1 MSQYEAPVKDMM
13 FVLDQLIG
21 LDDLNK
27 LKDCEGIN
35 NEFVESVLTSA
46 AEIGS
51 EVIAPTNVDG
61 DRYGV
66 SLKNGVVEVPPGYQ
80 EAYDKYIQGGW
91 NGLGFKPEFGGQGL
105 PATIAIPV
113 NEIIMAANFSWSHL
127 ALLSQA
133 AMRAMEI
140 HANDALKNL
149 YLPKMVSGKFSGT
162 MVLTESQAGSDLA
175 ALNTTAEP
183 EEQHYKI
190 TGQKIFITWGDHELT
205 DNIIHMVLARLP
217 DAPEGVK
224 GISLF
229 LVPKYLVNADGS
241 LGKRNSVEA
250 VSLEHKLGIHGCAT
264 CVMNYDAAE
273 GYLVGQLNQGL
284 ACMFTMMNDARI
296 GVGNESV
303 AIAER
308 SYQQALA
315 YAKDRIQGTTHDGGK
330 RVSIIHHPDV
340 RRMLL
345 TMKSQIEVM
354 RAMVYS
360 TAAELDY
367 SRKSESTEDQKRHGD
382 RVDLMTPIVK
392 GWCSEVC
399 QELTSIGLQIHGGM
413 GYIEET
419 GAAQHFRDA
428 RITTIYEG
436 TTGIQANDLVGRKIL
451 KDKGLAL
458 QTLLQDIE
466 LTISELDT
474 GHSIIARIGDELSES
489 IESVNSSLKYLI
501 NHYRDDQHLAGVVSY
516 NFLMMLGTLI
526 AGWQAARSAQIAV
539 QQIQSGASDREFYE
553 SKLVSC
559 QFFAEQILPK
569 VHAYGKSIRTGSAAT
584 MALSEDQF

>member
-1 MSQYEAPVKDMM
+1 MSQYQAPVKDMM

-21 LDDLNK
+21 LDDLSK

-35 NEFVESVLTSA
+35 SDFVESVLTSA

-80 EAYDKYIQGGW
+80 EAYDQYIQGGW

-105 PATIAIPV
+105 PAIIALPV
-113 NEIIMAANFSWSHL
+113 NEIMMAANFSWSHL

-133 AMRAMEI
+133 AIRALDA
-140 HANDALKNL
+140 HANDELKNL
-149 YLPKMVSGKFSGT
+149 YLPKMVSGKYSGT
-162 MVLTESQAGSDLA
+162 MVLTEPQAGSDLSM
-175 ALNTTAEP
+175 LNTTAEP
-183 EEQHYKI
+183 EQQHYKI

-205 DNIIHMVLARLP
+205 ENIIHMVLARLP
-217 DAPEGVK
+217 DAPAGVK

-241 LGKRNSVEA
+241 LGKRNRVET

-273 GYLVGQLNQGL
+273 GYLIGQPNQGL
-284 ACMFTMMNDARI
+284 ICMFTMMNDARI

-354 RAMVYS
+354 RAMVYL

-367 SRKSESTEDQKRHGD
+367 SRKSESTEDKKHHVD
-382 RVDLMTPIVK
+382 RADLMTPIVK
-392 GWCSEVC
+392 GWCSEIC
-399 QELTSIGLQIHGGM
+399 QELTSIGVQIHGGM

-436 TTGIQANDLVGRKIL
+436 TTAIQANDLVRRKIL
-451 KDKGLAL
+451 KDRGLAL
-458 QTLLQDIE
+458 ESLIQDIE
-466 LTISELDT
+466 LTMSELDSS
-474 GHSIIARIGDELSES
+474 HSIIASIKEELGASLGFMNGAFAALLDHENDDNFIGST
-489 IESVNSSLKYLI
+489 
-501 NHYRDDQHLAGVVSY
+501 SY
-516 NFLMMLGTLI
+516 YWLMMLGTLI
-526 AGWQAARSAQIAV
+526 AGWLAARSAQIAV
-539 QQIQSGASDREFYE
+539 DRIEDNAPDREFYE

-569 VHAYGKSIRTGSAAT
+569 VGSYARSISSGSDAT

>member
-1 MSQYEAPVKDMM
+1 MSQYQAPVKDMM

-21 LDDLNK
+21 LDDLSK

-35 NEFVESVLTSA
+35 YDFVESVLTSA

-66 SLKNGVVEVPPGYQ
+66 SLKNGVVEAPPGYQ
-80 EAYDKYIQGGW
+80 EAYDEYIQGGW

-105 PATIAIPV
+105 PAIIALPV
-113 NEIIMAANFSWSHL
+113 NEIMMAANFSWSHL

-133 AMRAMEI
+133 AIRALDA
-140 HANDALKNL
+140 HANNELKNL
-149 YLPKMVSGKFSGT
+149 YLPKMVSGKYSGT
-162 MVLTESQAGSDLA
+162 MVLTEPQAGSDLSM
-175 ALNTTAEP
+175 LNTTAEP
-183 EEQHYKI
+183 EQQHYKI

-205 DNIIHMVLARLP
+205 ENIIHMVLARLP
-217 DAPEGVK
+217 DAPAGVK

-241 LGKRNSVEA
+241 LGKRNRVET

-273 GYLVGQLNQGL
+273 GYLIGQPNQGL
-284 ACMFTMMNDARI
+284 VCMFTMMNDARI

-354 RAMVYS
+354 RAMVYL

-367 SRKSESTEDQKRHGD
+367 SRKSESTEDQKRHID
-382 RVDLMTPIVK
+382 RADLMTPIVK
-392 GWCSEVC
+392 GWCSEIC
-399 QELTSIGLQIHGGM
+399 QELTSIGVQIHGGM

-436 TTGIQANDLVGRKIL
+436 TTAIQANDLVRRKIL
-451 KDKGLAL
+451 KDRGLAL
-458 QTLLQDIE
+458 ESLIQDIE
-466 LTISELDT
+466 LTMSELDSS
-474 GHSIIARIGDELSES
+474 HSIIASIKEELGASLGLVNGAFADLVEHENDDNFIGST
-489 IESVNSSLKYLI
+489 
-501 NHYRDDQHLAGVVSY
+501 SY
-516 NFLMMLGTLI
+516 YCLMMLGTLI
-526 AGWQAARSAQIAV
+526 AGWLAARSAQIAV
-539 QQIQSGASDREFYE
+539 DRIEANAPDREFYE

-569 VHAYGKSIRTGSAAT
+569 VGSYARSISSGSDAT
-584 MALSEDQF
+584 MALSEDHF

>member
-1 MSQYEAPVKDMM
+1 ML

-21 LDDLNK
+21 LDNITK
-27 LKDCEGIN
+27 LDGCEDIN
-35 NEFVESVLTSA
+35 IDFVESVLTGA
-46 AEIGS
+46 AEIAT

-66 SLKNGVVEVPPGYQ
+66 SLKNGIVEVPPGYQ

-91 NGLGFKPEFGGQGL
+91 SGLGFKPEFGGQGL
-105 PATIAIPV
+105 PSTIAIPV
-113 NEIIMAANFSWSHL
+113 NEIVMAANFSWSHL

-133 AMRAMEI
+133 AIRAMEI
-140 HANDALKNL
+140 HANDELKNL
-149 YLPKMVSGKFSGT
+149 YLTKMVSGKFSGT

-175 ALNTTAEP
+175 ALNTTAVP

-241 LGKRNSVEA
+241 LGKRNSVET

-273 GYLVGQLNQGL
+273 GYLVGQPNQGL

-345 TMKSQIEVM
+345 TMKSQIEAM
-354 RAMVYS
+354 RAMIYF

-367 SRKSESTEDQKRHGD
+367 SRKSASTEDQKRHGD

-392 GWCSEVC
+392 GWCSEVS

-474 GHSIIARIGDELSES
+474 GHSIITRIEDELSES
-489 IESVNSSLKYLI
+489 IKSVNSSLNYLM
-501 NHYRDDQHLAGVVSY
+501 NHYRDDQHLAGSISY

-526 AGWQAARSAQIAV
+526 AGWMALKSAQAAAKK
-539 QQIQSGASDREFYE
+539 IQSNASDQAFYE
-553 SKLVSC
+553 SKIISA
-559 QFFAEQILPK
+559 QFFTEQILPK
-569 VHAYGKSIRTGSAAT
+569 VRAYGKSIRTSSTAT
-584 MALSEDQF
+584 MAMTEEQF

>member
-1 MSQYEAPVKDMM
+1 MSQYQAPVKDMM

-21 LDDLNK
+21 LDDLSK

-35 NEFVESVLTSA
+35 NDFVESVLTSA

-80 EAYDKYIQGGW
+80 EAYDEYIQGGW

-105 PATIAIPV
+105 PAIIALPV
-113 NEIIMAANFSWSHL
+113 NEIMMAANFSWSHL

-133 AMRAMEI
+133 AIRALDA
-140 HANDALKNL
+140 HANDELKNL
-149 YLPKMVSGKFSGT
+149 YLPKMVSGKYSGT
-162 MVLTESQAGSDLA
+162 MVLTEPQAGSDLSM
-175 ALNTTAEP
+175 LNTAAEP
-183 EEQHYKI
+183 EQQHYKI

-205 DNIIHMVLARLP
+205 ENIIHMVLARLP
-217 DAPEGVK
+217 DAPAGVK

-229 LVPKYLVNADGS
+229 LVPKYLVNRDGS
-241 LGKRNSVEA
+241 LGKRNRVET

-273 GYLVGQLNQGL
+273 GYLIGQPNQGL
-284 ACMFTMMNDARI
+284 VCMFTMMNDARI

-354 RAMVYS
+354 RAMVYL

-367 SRKSESTEDQKRHGD
+367 SRKSELTEDQKRHAD
-382 RVDLMTPIVK
+382 RADLMTPIVK

-399 QELTSIGLQIHGGM
+399 QELTSIGVQIHGGM

-436 TTGIQANDLVGRKIL
+436 TTAIQANDLVRRKIL
-451 KDKGLAL
+451 KDRGLAL
-458 QTLLQDIE
+458 ESLIQDIE
-466 LTISELDT
+466 LTMSELDSS
-474 GHSIIARIGDELSES
+474 HSIIASIKEELGASLGLVNGAFAVLVDHENDDNFIGST
-489 IESVNSSLKYLI
+489 
-501 NHYRDDQHLAGVVSY
+501 SY
-516 NFLMMLGTLI
+516 YWLMMLGTLI
-526 AGWQAARSAQIAV
+526 AGWLAARSAQIAV
-539 QQIQSGASDREFYE
+539 DRIEANAPDREFYE
-553 SKLVSC
+553 SKLICS

-569 VHAYGKSIRTGSAAT
+569 VGSYARSIGSGSDAT

>member
-1 MSQYEAPVKDMM
+1 MSQYQAPVKDMM

-21 LDDLNK
+21 LDDLSK

-35 NEFVESVLTSA
+35 NDFVESVLTSA

-80 EAYDKYIQGGW
+80 EAYDEYIQGGW

-105 PATIAIPV
+105 PAIIALPV
-113 NEIIMAANFSWSHL
+113 NEIMMAANFSWSHL

-133 AMRAMEI
+133 AIRALDA
-140 HANDALKNL
+140 HAKDELKNL
-149 YLPKMVSGKFSGT
+149 YLPKMVSGKYSGT
-162 MVLTESQAGSDLA
+162 MVLTEPQAGSDLSM
-175 ALNTTAEP
+175 LNTIAEP

-205 DNIIHMVLARLP
+205 ENIIHMVLARLP
-217 DAPEGVK
+217 DAPAGVK

-229 LVPKYLVNADGS
+229 LVPKYLVNRDGS
-241 LGKRNSVEA
+241 LGKRNQVET

-273 GYLVGQLNQGL
+273 GYLIGQPNQGL
-284 ACMFTMMNDARI
+284 VCMFTMMNDARI

-354 RAMVYS
+354 RAMVYL

-367 SRKSESTEDQKRHGD
+367 SRKSELTEDQKRHAD
-382 RVDLMTPIVK
+382 RADLMTPIVK

-399 QELTSIGLQIHGGM
+399 QELTSIGVQIHGGM

-436 TTGIQANDLVGRKIL
+436 TTAIQANDLVRRKIL
-451 KDKGLAL
+451 KDRGLAL
-458 QTLLQDIE
+458 ESLIQDIE
-466 LTISELDT
+466 LTMSELDSS
-474 GHSIIARIGDELSES
+474 HSIIASIKEELGASLGLVNGAFADLVEHENDDNFIGST
-489 IESVNSSLKYLI
+489 
-501 NHYRDDQHLAGVVSY
+501 SY
-516 NFLMMLGTLI
+516 YCLMMLGTLI
-526 AGWQAARSAQIAV
+526 AGWLAARSAQIAV
-539 QQIQSGASDREFYE
+539 DRIEDNAPDREFYE

-569 VHAYGKSIRTGSAAT
+569 VGSYARSISSGSDAT

>member
-1 MSQYEAPVKDMM
+1 MNQYEAPVKDMM

-80 EAYDKYIQGGW
+80 EAYDEYIQGGW

-105 PATIAIPV
+105 PAIIALPV
-113 NEIIMAANFSWSHL
+113 NEIMMAANFSWSHL

-133 AMRAMEI
+133 AIRAMEI
-140 HANDALKNL
+140 HANDELKNI
-149 YLPKMVSGKFSGT
+149 YLRKMVSGKFSGT
-162 MVLTESQAGSDLA
+162 MVLTEPQAGSDLS
-175 ALNTTAEP
+175 ALNTAAEP
-183 EEQHYKI
+183 EQQHYKI

-229 LVPKYLVNADGS
+229 LVPKHLVNADGS
-241 LGKRNSVEA
+241 LGKRNRVET

-273 GYLVGQLNQGL
+273 GYLVGQPNQGL

-315 YAKDRIQGTTHDGGK
+315 YAKDRIQGSTHDGRK

-367 SRKSESTEDQKRHGD
+367 SRKSESTEDQRLHGD
-382 RVDLMTPIVK
+382 RADLMTPIVK

-436 TTGIQANDLVGRKIL
+436 TTSIQAHDLVGRKIL
-451 KDKGLAL
+451 KDRGLAL
-458 QTLLQDIE
+458 KTLLQDIE
-466 LTISELDT
+466 FTMSELDT
-474 GHSIIARIGDELSES
+474 DHGIIGRIEHELSES
-489 IESVNSSLKYLI
+489 IKSVKSSLNYLMD
-501 NHYRDDQHLAGVVSY
+501 NYRDDHHLAGAISY

-526 AGWQAARSAQIAV
+526 AGWLAARSAQIAV
-539 QQIQSGASDREFYE
+539 YKIQSEASDREFYE

-559 QFFAEQILPK
+559 QFFTEQILPK
-569 VHAYGKSIRTGSAAT
+569 VGAYARSISSGSVAT

>member
-1 MSQYEAPVKDMM
+1 MNQYEAPIKDIL

-21 LDDLNK
+21 LDNITK
-27 LKDCEGIN
+27 LDGCEDIN
-35 NEFVESVLTSA
+35 IDFVESVLTGA
-46 AEIGS
+46 AEIAT

-66 SLKNGVVEVPPGYQ
+66 SLKNGIVEVPPGYQ

-91 NGLGFKPEFGGQGL
+91 SGLGFKPEFGGQGL
-105 PATIAIPV
+105 PSTIAIPV
-113 NEIIMAANFSWSHL
+113 NEIVMAANFSWSHL

-133 AMRAMEI
+133 AIRAMEI
-140 HANDALKNL
+140 HANDELKNL
-149 YLPKMVSGKFSGT
+149 YLTKMVSGKFSGT

-175 ALNTTAEP
+175 ALNTTAVP

-241 LGKRNSVEA
+241 LGKRNSVET

-273 GYLVGQLNQGL
+273 GYLVGQPNQGL
-284 ACMFTMMNDARI
+284 ACMFTMMNDTRI

-308 SYQQALA
+308 SYQQALT
-315 YAKDRIQGTTHDGGK
+315 YAKDRIQGTTHDGSK

-345 TMKSQIEVM
+345 TMKSQIEAM
-354 RAMVYS
+354 RAMIYF

-367 SRKSESTEDQKRHGD
+367 SRKSASTEDQKRHGD

-392 GWCSEVC
+392 GWCSEVS

-474 GHSIIARIGDELSES
+474 GHSIITRIEDELNES
-489 IESVNSSLKYLI
+489 IKSVNSSLNYLM
-501 NHYRDDQHLAGVVSY
+501 NHYRDDQHLAGSISY

-526 AGWQAARSAQIAV
+526 AGWMALKSAQAAAKK
-539 QQIQSGASDREFYE
+539 IQSNASDQAFYE
-553 SKLVSC
+553 SKITSA
-559 QFFAEQILPK
+559 QFFTEQILPK
-569 VHAYGKSIRTGSAAT
+569 VHAYGKSIRTSSTAT
-584 MALSEDQF
+584 MAMTEEQF

>member
-21 LDDLNK
+21 LDDLSK

-35 NEFVESVLTSA
+35 NAFIESVLNSA

-80 EAYDKYIQGGW
+80 EAYNEYIQGGW
-91 NGLGFKPEFGGQGL
+91 TGLGFKPEFGGQGL
-105 PATIAIPV
+105 PAIIALPV
-113 NEIIMAANFSWSHL
+113 NEIMMAANFSWSHL

-133 AMRAMEI
+133 AIRALDT
-140 HANDALKNL
+140 HANDELKNL

-162 MVLTESQAGSDLA
+162 MVLTEPQAGSDLST
-175 ALNTTAEP
+175 LNTTAKP
-183 EEQHYKI
+183 EKQHYKV

-205 DNIIHMVLARLP
+205 ENIIHMVLARLP

-241 LGKRNSVEA
+241 LGKRNNVET

-273 GYLVGQLNQGL
+273 GYLIGQPNQGL
-284 ACMFTMMNDARI
+284 VCMFTMMNDARI

-354 RAMVYS
+354 RAMVYL

-367 SRKSESTEDQKRHGD
+367 SRKSELTEDQKRHAD
-382 RVDLMTPIVK
+382 RADLMTPIVK

-399 QELTSIGLQIHGGM
+399 QELTSIGVQIHGGM

-436 TTGIQANDLVGRKIL
+436 TTAIQANDLVRRKIL
-451 KDKGLAL
+451 KDRGLAL
-458 QTLLQDIE
+458 ESLIQDIE
-466 LTISELDT
+466 LTMSELDSS
-474 GHSIIARIGDELSES
+474 HSIIASIKEELGASLGLVNGAFADLVEHENDDNFIGST
-489 IESVNSSLKYLI
+489 
-501 NHYRDDQHLAGVVSY
+501 SY
-516 NFLMMLGTLI
+516 YCLMMLGTLI
-526 AGWQAARSAQIAV
+526 AGWLAARSAQIAV
-539 QQIQSGASDREFYE
+539 DRIEANAPDREFYE
-553 SKLVSC
+553 SKLICS

-569 VHAYGKSIRTGSAAT
+569 VGSYARSISSGSDAT